1 MIIGTPPIADQ
12 ERSVDLY
19 PLVVFLAILCSP
31 ILTRALVIWWVGLR
45 ALMRRGSL
53 QPTPITTLPTMTG
66 CGCSPVE
73 ESRLKSLEQVEGDM
87 GTPASLTVCSRW
99 GSGIGRRLKS
109 LLHLLFVLYGIPP
122 P

>member
-1 MIIGTPPIADQ
+1 MIIGTPPTVVQ

-19 PLVVFLAILCSP
+19 PLVIFLAILCSP

-45 ALMRRGSL
+45 ALMSRGS
-53 QPTPITTLPTMTG
+53 PPPMPITTLPTMTG

-73 ESRLKSLEQVEGDM
+73 ESGLKSSEQVEGDM
-87 GTPASLTVCSRW
+87 GTPASSTVCSRW

-109 LLHLLFVLYGIPP
+109 LPHLLSVLYGFPP

>member
-1 MIIGTPPIADQ
+1 MIIGTPPTLVQ
-12 ERSVDLY
+12 EQSIELY

-45 ALMRRGSL
+45 ALMRRDS
-53 QPTPITTLPTMTG
+53 PPPMPITTPPLTTG

-73 ESRLKSLEQVEGDM
+73 ESELKSLEQVEGDM
-87 GTPASLTVCSRW
+87 GTPASSTVCSRW

-109 LLHLLFVLYGIPP
+109 LLLLFVR
-122 P
+122 